1 MTDTAIT
8 PATEAPAFDVEAVEV
23 GDTLRVT
30 KDHITHTVQVFRTEP
45 DEGLGQYILCRDG
58 ETVIG
63 FDRTSIAYGIVTVD
77 WA

>member
-8 PATEAPAFDVEAVEV
+8 PAIEHAPFDVEAVEV
-23 GDTLRVT
+23 GDTLTVT
-30 KDHITHTVQVFRTEP
+30 KDHVTRTMEVFRVEA
-45 DEGLGQYILCRDG
+45 DGALGQYILCKEG

-63 FDRTSIAYGIVTVD
+63 FDRASIAYGIVTVE